1 MITFFSLPDS
11 KLHSIGSN
19 TANDYEISS
28 TPPKKK
34 ICEDKISI
42 TDSFK
47 VPPNA
52 VHEVGVYTTNLKNEK
67 SMGPDHINS
76 VLLKFAFPYAIESF
90 TFIHNSCMQQSI
102 SHCS

>member
-28 TPPKKK
+28 TPPPQ

-52 VHEVGVYTTNLKNEK
+52 VHEVGV
-67 SMGPDHINS
+67 
-76 VLLKFAFPYAIESF
+76 
-90 TFIHNSCMQQSI
+90 
-102 SHCS
+102 